1 MNSFNVHTKIMTGGG
16 LETVAPKLKRAF
28 IVTDGF
34 MSSSGKVS
42 YITDKLEAA
51 GVEYRVFDQVRAD
64 PDVGTVSK
72 GVEAIQDFKPDAVIA
87 FGGGSPIDAAKAIV
101 FFAGKTCDMRECQ
114 FIAVPTTSG
123 TGSEV
128 TSFAVITDPEKE
140 VKYPLVEESLLPDL
154 AILDAELT
162 VSVPPSVTAD
172 TGIDVFTHAVE
183 ALVSTAASDFSDAA
197 AEKSIKLVR
206 KHLLTAYHHPE
217 DMVARQGMHNA
228 SCLAGMAFSNSGL
241 GLNHGMA
248 HALGARFHIPHGR
261 ANGILLPYVMSF
273 NAGCSESLTPVAKR
287 YAKIARLLGLES
299 SSVRQSALNL
309 IRTARKYVE
318 QLSIPSSI
326 QKAGVNKDEFEAELD
341 AMAEAALADRCT
353 ATNPRSC
360 TAEEIEQIFR
370 KAYSGKLP

>member
-1 MNSFNVHTKIMTGGG
+1 MNSFSVRTKIMEGGG
-16 LETVAPKLKRAF
+16 LETLAPKLHKVF

-34 MSSSGKVS
+34 MASSGKVS
-42 YITDKLEAA
+42 YITEKLDRA
-51 GVEYRVFDQVRAD
+51 GAEYRVFDQVKAD
-64 PDVGTVSK
+64 PDIGTVTK
-72 GVEAIQDFKPDAVIA
+72 GVDMIQEFHPDAVIA

-101 FFAGKTCDMRECQ
+101 FFAAKTCDMRECM

-128 TSFAVITDPEKE
+128 SKFAVITDPEKE
-140 VKYPLVEESLLPDL
+140 VKYPLVEDSLLPDV

-183 ALVSTAASDFSDAA
+183 ALVSTAATDFSDAA
-197 AEKSIKLVR
+197 AEKAIKLVR
-206 KHLLTAYHHPE
+206 RHLMTAYHQPG
-217 DMVARQGMHNA
+217 DMAARQGMHNA
-228 SCLAGMAFSNSGL
+228 SCLAGVAFSNSGL

-287 YAKIARLLGLES
+287 YAKIARLLGLEAT
-299 SSVRQSALNL
+299 SVRQSALNL
-309 IRTARKYVE
+309 IRTARRYVE
-318 QLSIPSSI
+318 QLNIPSSI
-326 QKAGVNKDEFEAELD
+326 QVAGVDKAEFEAEAE

-353 ATNPRSC
+353 ATNPRPCSK
-360 TAEEIEQIFR
+360 EEILQVFH
-370 KAYSGKLP
+370 KAYIGRLS

>member
-1 MNSFNVHTKIMTGGG
+1 MNSFNVHTKILMGGG
-16 LETVAPKLKRAF
+16 LETLAPKLKRAF
-28 IVTDGF
+28 IVTDSF
-34 MSSSGKVS
+34 MASSGKVG
-42 YITDKLEAA
+42 YVTAKLEAA
-51 GVEYRVFDQVRAD
+51 GVEYRIFDQVRAD
-64 PDVGTVSK
+64 PDVGTVSR
-72 GVEAIQDFKPDAVIA
+72 GVEVIGDFKPDAVIA

-101 FFAGKTCDMRECQ
+101 FFAGKTCDMRGCQ
-114 FIAVPTTSG
+114 FIAIPTTSG

-183 ALVSTAASDFSDAA
+183 ALVSTEASDFSDAA
-197 AEKSIKLVR
+197 AEKAIKLVR
-206 KHLLTAYHHPE
+206 KHLLAAYRRPE
-217 DMVARQGMHNA
+217 DMEARQGMHNA

-273 NAGCSESLTPVAKR
+273 NAGCHESLTPVAKR

-309 IRTARKYVE
+309 IRTARRYVE
-318 QLSIPSSI
+318 QLSIPSTI
-326 QKAGVNKDEFEAELD
+326 QKAGVSKEEFEAELEG
-341 AMAEAALADRCT
+341 MAEAALADRCT
-353 ATNPRSC
+353 AANPRPC
-360 TAEEIEQIFR
+360 TKEEILQVFQ
-370 KAYSGKLP
+370 KAYTGKIP

>member
-1 MNSFNVHTKIMTGGG
+1 MNSFSVRTKIMEGGG
-16 LETVAPKLKRAF
+16 LETLAPKLHKVF

-34 MSSSGKVS
+34 MASSGKVS
-42 YITDKLEAA
+42 YITEKLDRA
-51 GVEYRVFDQVRAD
+51 GAEYRVFDQVKAD
-64 PDVGTVSK
+64 PDIGTVTK
-72 GVEAIQDFKPDAVIA
+72 GVDMIQEFHPDAVIA

-101 FFAGKTCDMRECQ
+101 FFAAKTCDMRECM

-128 TSFAVITDPEKE
+128 SKFAVITDPEKE
-140 VKYPLVEESLLPDL
+140 VKYPLVEDSLLPDV

-183 ALVSTAASDFSDAA
+183 ALVSTAATDFSDAA
-197 AEKSIKLVR
+197 AEKAIKLVR
-206 KHLLTAYHHPE
+206 RHLMTAYHQPG
-217 DMVARQGMHNA
+217 DMAARQGMHNA
-228 SCLAGMAFSNSGL
+228 SCLAGVAFSNSGL

-248 HALGARFHIPHGR
+248 HALGARFHIPHGS

-287 YAKIARLLGLES
+287 YAKIARLLGLEAT
-299 SSVRQSALNL
+299 SVRQSALNL
-309 IRTARKYVE
+309 IRTARRYVE
-318 QLSIPSSI
+318 QLNIPSSI
-326 QKAGVNKDEFEAELD
+326 QAAGVDKAEFEAEAE

-353 ATNPRSC
+353 ATNPRPCSK
-360 TAEEIEQIFR
+360 EEILQVFH
-370 KAYSGKLP
+370 KAYIGRLP

>member
-140 VKYPLVEESLLPDL
+140 VKYPLVEESLFRGVVFGSLYRKSRLL
-154 AILDAELT
+154 AY
-162 VSVPPSVTAD
+162 VGSVGLFCVYH
-172 TGIDVFTHAVE
+172 IWQF
-183 ALVSTAASDFSDAA
+183 AA
-197 AEKSIKLVR
+197 AYGDPALLLYAVQYLPVSIALCWLYERTGSVWSPIFL
-206 KHLLTAYHHPE
+206 HMLLNGLSVMTI
-217 DMVARQGMHNA
+217 
-228 SCLAGMAFSNSGL
+228 NS
-241 GLNHGMA
+241 
-248 HALGARFHIPHGR
+248 
-261 ANGILLPYVMSF
+261 
-273 NAGCSESLTPVAKR
+273 
-287 YAKIARLLGLES
+287 
-299 SSVRQSALNL
+299 
-309 IRTARKYVE
+309 
-318 QLSIPSSI
+318 LS
-326 QKAGVNKDEFEAELD
+326 
-341 AMAEAALADRCT
+341 
-353 ATNPRSC
+353 
-360 TAEEIEQIFR
+360 
-370 KAYSGKLP
+370 